1 MNGPGRSSAA
11 IVLVHGAWHG
21 AWAWSLVAPLLAGA
35 GRRSFAVDVEGH
47 GLAARLPA
55 SALARP
61 FDAGALATER
71 SSHANVTLAS
81 AADGLVRQLEAIGEP
96 VVLVGHSLF
105 GHVITATAERVPNLV
120 ERLVYVCAVM
130 ARSGADAGS
139 YVQSAENDG
148 ERVGALVVADPSVV
162 GAVRLDVRSPD
173 PAYLAALREAL
184 YGDLSP
190 ADAGGAIR
198 LLSSDLP
205 LGIPGG
211 ATELTSEGWG
221 AIPRTYVRCSSDRA
235 IRPALQTRFIG
246 EADAAFPAT
255 ATRVVDLD
263 SSHSPF
269 LSMPGRLATAILEA

>member
-1 MNGPGRSSAA
+1 M
-11 IVLVHGAWHG
+11 LVHGAWHG
-21 AWAWSLVAPLLAGA
+21 AWAWSLVTPLVAAA
-35 GRRSFAVDVEGH
+35 GRRPVAVDIEGH

-61 FDAGALATER
+61 FDAGAYATEP
-71 SSHANVTLAS
+71 SPHADVTLAS
-81 AADGLVRQLEAIGEP
+81 ASDGLVRRLEAIGEP

-105 GHVITATAERVPNLV
+105 GHVIGAAAERAPGLV

-130 ARSGADAGS
+130 AASGADAGG
-139 YVQSAENDG
+139 YVQSPENEG
-148 ERVGALVVADPSVV
+148 ERVGALVVADPGVV

-173 PAYLAALREAL
+173 EAYRAALREAL
-184 YGDLSP
+184 YGDVP
-190 ADAGGAIR
+190 RDTADGAIR

-211 ATELTSEGWG
+211 ATVLTAEGWG
-221 AIPRTYVRCSSDRA
+221 SIPRSYIRCSADLA
-235 IRPALQTRFIG
+235 IRPALQSRFIA

-269 LSMPGRLATAILEA
+269 LSMPDRVATAILEA

>member
-1 MNGPGRSSAA
+1 MNDPGRSSAP

-21 AWAWSLVAPLLAGA
+21 SWAWSLVTPLLAAA
-35 GRRSFAVDVEGH
+35 GRRSFAVDIEGH
-47 GLAARLPA
+47 GLGARLPA

-61 FDAGALATER
+61 FDAGAYATEP
-71 SSHANVTLAS
+71 SPHADVTLAS
-81 AADGLVRQLEAIGEP
+81 ASAGLVRQLEAIGEP

-105 GHVITATAERVPNLV
+105 GHVIGAAAERTPGLV

-130 ARSGADAGS
+130 AGSGADAGG
-139 YVQSAENDG
+139 YVQSAENEG
-148 ERVGALVVADPSVV
+148 EQVGALVVADPGVV

-173 PAYLAALREAL
+173 EDYRAALRHAL
-184 YGDLSP
+184 YGDVP
-190 ADAGGAIR
+190 RDIADGAIR

-211 ATELTSEGWG
+211 ATALSADGWG
-221 AIPRTYVRCSSDRA
+221 SIPRRYVRCSADLA
-235 IRPALQTRFIG
+235 IRPALQTRFIS
-246 EADAAFPAT
+246 EADAAFPGT